1 MNSSEYASGNS
12 YKKNRKYTLGFV
24 ILLFIIGTVLSLSG
38 RQGSVTSQV
47 DVEKLGVMGSYGET
61 IFIPLEDITDV
72 QLVDEL
78 DFGTAVD
85 AEESGNTMCGT
96 YENDAYGT
104 YELRVYMKKSPFI
117 VVAYG
122 DGDILVF
129 NQGSKKLTQNIYEDL
144 I

>member
-1 MNSSEYASGNS
+1 MNSTSDYTSGS
-12 YKKNRKYTLGFV
+12 FKKTRRYTLGFV
-24 ILLFIIGTVLSLSG
+24 LLLFAIGTILSLSG

-47 DVEKLGVMGSYGET
+47 DTEKLGVMGTYGET
-61 IFIPLEDITDV
+61 IFVMLEDITDV

-85 AEESGNTMCGT
+85 AVESGNTMCGT

-117 VVAYG
+117 VVTYG
-122 DGDILVF
+122 DGDVLVF
-129 NQGSKKLTQNIYEDL
+129 NQTSKKQTEDIYEDL
-144 I
+144 R